1 MRHVAVAKHLT
12 LAAGLADA
20 LDHRIMVQRI
30 RQDQAI
36 RNQLADGCNAGL
48 VRDVTRGEQQRR
60 LLAVQ
65 VGQFLLELHQGMM
78 GSGDVAGAAG
88 AGAHPGG
95 GLDHGANDLGV
106 LAHSEVVVGAPD
118 HDVARPVRGMPHGVR
133 KPARDPLKVGENPVA
148 PLVMQAVESGRKEL
162 AVIHRKTLNGSWGWS
177 GSGLFR
183 AFPGLMSSRES
194 GLGSQM
200 GEGQFASSC
209 APKLD
214 ADQHAVC
221 ALCRR

>member
-1 MRHVAVAKHLT
+1 M
-12 LAAGLADA
+12 GE
-20 LDHRIMVQRI
+20 
-30 RQDQAI
+30 AI
-36 RNQLADGCNAGL
+36 RNQLADGCNAGV

-118 HDVARPVRGMPHGVR
+118 HDVARPVPGMPHAVR
-133 KPARDPLKVGENPVA
+133 KPAPHPLKVGENPVA

-162 AVIHRKTLNGSWGWS
+162 AVIHRKTWNGSWGWS
-177 GSGLFR
+177 GSGPFR
-183 AFPGLMSSRES
+183 KVS
-194 GLGSQM
+194 GLVAGR
-200 GEGQFASSC
+200 GTGLRGRKGGGQFGSSFP
-209 APKLD
+209 PKTEGE
-214 ADQHAVC
+214 
-221 ALCRR
+221 